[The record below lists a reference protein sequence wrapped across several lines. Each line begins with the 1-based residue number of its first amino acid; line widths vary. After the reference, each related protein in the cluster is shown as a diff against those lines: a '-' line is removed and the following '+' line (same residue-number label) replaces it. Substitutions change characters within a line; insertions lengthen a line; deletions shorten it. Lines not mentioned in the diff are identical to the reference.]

1 MKKLLA
7 VLLALVLCLSVSAVS
22 LAEAAMTGRYIS
34 TQNMAFVSAYPQYTF
49 KMATFG
55 IQTLELYDDGTY
67 RLIDTENSFSGGLIF
82 ADDGTYEAIPRGGDV
97 YVYTGTYEAIS
108 DSGLL
113 MVTLSAPTGLE
124 VTSSNSIETK
134 SATAEGTDL
143 ETLLAKFGFADTDI
157 MIDEAT
163 GVFDFIVTGPQE

>member
-34 TQNMAFVSAYPQYTF
+34 TQNIAFVSAYPQY
-49 KMATFG
+49 TFG

>member
-34 TQNMAFVSAYPQYTF
+34 TQNIAFVSAYPQYTF

-55 IQTLELYDDGTY
+55 IQTLELY
-67 RLIDTENSFSGGLIF
+67 DTENSFSGGLIF

>member
-1 MKKLLA
+1 MKKLIA
-7 VLLALVLCLSVSAVS
+7 VLLALVLCLSVCAVS
-22 LAEAAMTGRYIS
+22 LADAAMTGRYIS
-34 TQNMAFVSAYPQYTF
+34 TQNVAFMSAFPQYTF

-67 RLIDTENSFSGGLIF
+67 RLIDTENSFSGSLTF
-82 ADDGTYEAIPRGGDV
+82 ADDGTYEVVPRGGDV
-97 YVYTGTYEAIS
+97 YVYTGTYDAIS

-124 VTSSNSIETK
+124 VASSNSIEAK
-134 SATAEGTDL
+134 SATAEGTEL

>member
-1 MKKLLA
+1 M
-7 VLLALVLCLSVSAVS
+7 
-22 LAEAAMTGRYIS
+22 
-34 TQNMAFVSAYPQYTF
+34 
-49 KMATFG
+49 
-55 IQTLELYDDGTY
+55 
-67 RLIDTENSFSGGLIF
+67 
-82 ADDGTYEAIPRGGDV
+82 

>member
-34 TQNMAFVSAYPQYTF
+34 TQNIAFVSAYPQYTF

-67 RLIDTENSFSGGLIF
+67 RLIATENSFSGGLIF
-82 ADDGTYEAIPRGGDV
+82 ADD
-97 YVYTGTYEAIS
+97 GTYEAIS